1 MIELTTIIQS
11 EEGRERE
18 RERGRERESKK
29 DQKKRENKIIEKIK
43 INHLYSRHLT

>member
-1 MIELTTIIQS
+1 MIELTRIIQS

-18 RERGRERESKK
+18 RERERESKK